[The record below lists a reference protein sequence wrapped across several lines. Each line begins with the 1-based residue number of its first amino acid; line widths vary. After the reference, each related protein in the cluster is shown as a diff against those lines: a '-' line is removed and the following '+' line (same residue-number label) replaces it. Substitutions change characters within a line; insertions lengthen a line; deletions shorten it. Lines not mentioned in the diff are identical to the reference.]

1 MRRVGERAGVA
12 DLRNGF
18 RSRDQQQTR
27 VHQPLADVPLVG
39 RHLEMTAELLLER
52 SERTVRQFR
61 KLLDGDVF
69 EDMVV
74 DDLFEILFRGVH
86 VAQQLAFDAAVFV
99 RGDQIDQFGHLD
111 VLGRLVAVEV
121 FVAQVVVAVSYTH
134 LTLPTKLEV

>member
-1 MRRVGERAGVA
+1 MRRIGERAGVA

-18 RSRDQQQTR
+18 RGRDQQQTR

-39 RHLEMTAELLLER
+39 RHLEMAAELLLER

-86 VAQQLAFDAAVFV
+86 VAQQLAFDAGEAI
-99 RGDQIDQFGHLD
+99 R
-111 VLGRLVAVEV
+111 
-121 FVAQVVVAVSYTH
+121 
-134 LTLPTKLEV
+134 